1 MRLRLPWLHPH
12 RADVLAA
19 IALAARQREPLG
31 RGLERL
37 AAGDPLLRPWA
48 ARLGPDLTSGA
59 ALGAIL
65 HRHRLVDRRTAERLD
80 ASVDQV
86 EAIDRLGRDQLEPL
100 RGLTLVRWFPVAVIT
115 AMLVPMALL
124 QISGITAIFETI
136 FRDLN
141 IRLPALT
148 HAMLD
153 RSAAGLL
160 LPLVGAGALGLLL
173 AALATL
179 RGLRHLPHLWWVE
192 VHRQRALLRLVEAA
206 CDGDDATLR
215 LPAPAAW
222 LAALR
227 ISAWRQDRPVWDRD
241 WRTWRILT
249 RLRAL
254 GHGWPA
260 AARATTAA
268 GVLQAVGLLAAD
280 GDRAGLMRLRE
291 QTRARLVH
299 ALGPAQVE
307 ARALLIVAVSCGLAL
322 AVLAMFLP
330 LISVVEQLNG
340 GGG

>member
-19 IALAARQREPLG
+19 LALAARQREPLG
-31 RGLERL
+31 RGFERL

-48 ARLGPDLTSGA
+48 EQLGPDLSSGE
-59 ALGAIL
+59 ALGTVL
-65 HRHRLVDRRTAERLD
+65 HRHRLIDRRTAGRLD
-80 ASVDQV
+80 AAGDQA

-100 RGLTLVRWFPVAVIT
+100 RGLNLVRWFPVAVISV
-115 AMLVPMALL
+115 MLVPVALL
-124 QISGITAIFETI
+124 QVSGVTTTFERIFL
-136 FRDLN
+136 DLN

-153 RSAAGLL
+153 HSASGLL
-160 LPLVGAGALGLLL
+160 LPLLGAGALWLVLGLL
-173 AALATL
+173 ATT

-192 VHRQRALLRLVEAA
+192 VHRQHALLRLVEAA
-206 CDGDDATLR
+206 CDGDDAALH
-215 LPAPAAW
+215 LPAPASW

-227 ISAWRQDRPVWDRD
+227 LSAWRQDRPVWDRD

-268 GVLQAVGLLAAD
+268 GVLQAVGLLAGD
-280 GDRAGLMRLRE
+280 GDRAALLRLRD
-291 QTRARLVH
+291 QTRARLAH
-299 ALGPAQVE
+299 ALAPAQVE
-307 ARALLIVAVSCGLAL
+307 ARALLIVAVASGLAM